1 MQQLWKQIT
10 DIVGS
15 RGILEGA
22 DVLAREGWA
31 DYDVQATRL
40 VRPASTAEVSRVL
53 ALCHSAGQGV
63 VPHGGRTGLVAGCN
77 AAADEIVLST
87 ERMNG
92 IDPPNTVDRTVCVG
106 AGAILQNVHEV
117 AADSRLVFPV
127 DLGARGSA
135 TIGGLIATNAGG
147 NGVIRYGMMRANVLG
162 LEAVLADGTVIS
174 SMNRMLK
181 NNAGYDLKQLFIGTE
196 GTLGFVTRAV
206 LRLQPAPTSIQ
217 SALVGLESFENLTRL
232 LSLAVSEL
240 SGGLCTFEALWQ
252 SFYRRC
258 VTIARQ
264 PPLGPDFS
272 FYALVECEGTD
283 DAGTSERFQAFLET
297 ALESGIIADAALA
310 QSEQDR
316 SDFWAIRDNIEGLYT
331 TGPLVNFDVSMP
343 LEEIEAYVDC
353 VLLRLDK
360 TDCDSPVCVFGHLG
374 DGNIHITVPMREP
387 NDALYKS
394 IMDAVY
400 EPLAEFQGSIS
411 GEHGIGTEKIS
422 YLHLS
427 RSAEE
432 IALMK
437 NLKTALDPKGILN
450 AGKVFLRAAS

>member
-1 MQQLWKQIT
+1 MQELWKQIT
-10 DIVGS
+10 DIVGP

-31 DYDVQATRL
+31 DYDVQATHL
-40 VRPASTAEVSRVL
+40 VRPESTEEVARIL
-53 ALCHSAGQGV
+53 ALCHARKQGV
-63 VPHGGRTGLVAGCN
+63 VAHGGRTGLVAGCN
-77 AAADEIVLST
+77 AAANEIVLST

-92 IDPPNTVDRTVCVG
+92 IEAPNTVERTVSVG
-106 AGAILQNVHEV
+106 AGAILQNVHET
-117 AADSRLVFPV
+117 AANCGLAFPV

-181 NNAGYDLKQLFIGTE
+181 NNAGYDLKQLFIGSE
-196 GTLGFVTRAV
+196 GTLGIVARAV
-206 LRLQPAPTSIQ
+206 LRLQPAPTSVQ
-217 SALVGLESFENLTRL
+217 SALVGLRSFEDLTRL
-232 LSLAVSEL
+232 LGLAVAEL
-240 SGGLCTFEALWQ
+240 SSGLCTFEALWQ

-258 VTIARQ
+258 VSIARQ
-264 PPLGPDFS
+264 PPLGPDHS

-283 DAGTSERFQAFLET
+283 DKATAERFQTFLET

-316 SDFWAIRDNIEGLYT
+316 SDFWAIRDNIESLHT

-343 LEEIEAYVDC
+343 LEKIEGYIDL
-353 VLLRLDK
+353 VLRRLEK

-374 DGNIHITVPMREP
+374 DGNIHVTVPMREP
-387 NDALYKS
+387 NDTVYRN
-394 IMDAVY
+394 IMNAVY
-400 EPLAEFQGSIS
+400 EPLGEFQGSIS
-411 GEHGIGTEKIS
+411 GEHGIGKEKIP

-437 NLKTALDPKGILN
+437 TLKAALDPNGILN
-450 AGKVFLRAAS
+450 AGKVF